1 MVKKSFMY
9 QGKNEVTLEFHS
21 NDDAAVMLTEM
32 RFHIPASE
40 LAGDQDPVEAFKDA
54 VMKRASVV
62 TTSGDA
68 IAIFSQIVCLSP
80 RGRYDIK
87 IFPSYLHLHGK
98 TFDYKIPASSIMR
111 LFLLPHKD
119 QRQTHFVV
127 NVDPPIK
134 QGQTR
139 YHYLVFLF
147 KEEDEEELELP
158 FTEEELKEKFDG
170 KLTREMSGPTYTV
183 MSSIIKVLTGK
194 KITLPGNFVG
204 SSGTPAVSCS
214 YKAASGFLYPLE
226 RGFFLICKPSMY
238 IRYDEVHNVSF
249 ERSGGST
256 RSFDINVNTA
266 NDISYTFSSIVKGKE
281 SSRSTCVNILIA

>member
-1 MVKKSFMY
+1 LGFEVGKADAFEVPLPY
-9 QGKNEVTLEFHS
+9 VNQCVPGKNEVSLEFHS
-21 NDDAAVMLTEM
+21 NDDASVVLTEM
-32 RFHIPASE
+32 RFHIPTSE

-68 IAIFSQIVCLSP
+68 IAIFKEIQCQSP

-87 IFPSYLHLHGK
+87 LFPSYIHLHGK

-139 YHYLVFLF
+139 YHCLVFLF
-147 KEEDEEELELP
+147 K
-158 FTEEELKEKFDG
+158 
-170 KLTREMSGPTYTV
+170 
-183 MSSIIKVLTGK
+183 
-194 KITLPGNFVG
+194 
-204 SSGTPAVSCS
+204 
-214 YKAASGFLYPLE
+214 
-226 RGFFLICKPSMY
+226 
-238 IRYDEVHNVSF
+238 VSF
-249 ERSGGST
+249 LHVVCYLHFVAFMYHSEHHIFLTERRREG
-256 RSFDINVNTA
+256 I
-266 NDISYTFSSIVKGKE
+266 
-281 SSRSTCVNILIA
+281 